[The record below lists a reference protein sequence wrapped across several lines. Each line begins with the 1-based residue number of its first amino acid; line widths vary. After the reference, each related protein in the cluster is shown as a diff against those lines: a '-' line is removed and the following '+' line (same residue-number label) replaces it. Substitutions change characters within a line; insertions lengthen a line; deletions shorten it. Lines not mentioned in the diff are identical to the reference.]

1 MVEHE
6 SCTYTTSTK
15 TFAGLNFHSL
25 YINIFNLEILG
36 YTVTIKFY
44 SVFPSLLLYTYSSPP
59 PSLSLTLPLSL
70 SPVIT
75 DQLADKY
82 NLPLKSGFN
91 NTRGFYL
98 QLFTGN
104 TAVRKG
110 KGRGQRKD
118 SAVGMTADQ
127 LPAEFIKVA
136 RLKNTLSF
144 TTMDLIKLNSELLRE
159 GRREREGKGERKVGR
174 TGGVI
179 ERRRERGRGERHKGE
194 KWRKEE

>member
-6 SCTYTTSTK
+6 SCTYTTSSK
-15 TFAGLNFHSL
+15 TFAGLKFHSL

-44 SVFPSLLLYTYSSPP
+44 SVFPSLLLYTYSPP
-59 PSLSLTLPLSL
+59 PSLLPLPL

-144 TTMDLIKLNSELLRE
+144 TTMDLIKLNSELR
-159 GRREREGKGERKVGR
+159 
-174 TGGVI
+174 
-179 ERRRERGRGERHKGE
+179 
-194 KWRKEE
+194 